1 MTGESRREPILGDVP
16 MVVVALAAVI
26 FATSAL
32 LLVGPPPVQ
41 ALIFSSFTLWVGGDA
56 PLGVDQRLGP
66 YAPYALHVLV
76 HGGWAHLL
84 LNLAGFAAFGSAVAR
99 RLGSPWLFLAFF
111 ALCSIA
117 GALTESLLPRDLPT
131 PMLGASSGVFGLV
144 AGATYVRFARGGP
157 LPSPFSRMMLAGL
170 APWFVIN
177 GVVAVVGD
185 LGLAGGASIAWA
197 AHFGGLI
204 AGVGLFPV
212 MDRLAR
218 RTRSDP
224 PGPSTDPL

>member
-1 MTGESRREPILGDVP
+1 MTDEKRREPILGDVP
-16 MVVVALAAVI
+16 MVVVALAAAI
-26 FATSAL
+26 FIASGLQLA
-32 LLVGPPPVQ
+32 GPPSVRV
-41 ALIFSSFTLWVGGDA
+41 LIVSSFTLWVGGDA

-66 YAPYALHVLV
+66 YAPYVLHVLV

-117 GALTESLLPRDLPT
+117 GAIAESLLPRDFLT
-131 PMLGASSGVFGLV
+131 PMVGASSGIFGLV

-157 LPSPFSRMMLAGL
+157 LPSPFSPVMLAGL

-185 LGLAGGASIAWA
+185 LGLAGGASVAWA